1 MPTNKLTKIVA
12 TIGPATETEEILKNM
27 ILSGMNVARF
37 NTKHGTPEWHHQ
49 RILRVKKVAQEL
61 DIPVGVMLDL
71 QGPEIRIDLP
81 EDQQDHGLE
90 VEEGT
95 SVYLT
100 CSYDQKKENLVY
112 IPEAVVEASEPELL
126 ILIDDGLC
134 QLEIVKKSKDTI
146 EAVAL
151 DSFVIKHR
159 KTMTI
164 LGVVTNMPVL
174 VENDYVQLDGIQEN
188 EVDYVALS
196 FVRNKSD
203 ILTLRRELEKRDLTA
218 GIVAKIENQAGL
230 DNLDEIIEVSDAIMI
245 ARGDLGIEVP
255 YEQLVYWQ
263 RKIIRKCRTQAKP
276 VITATHMLE
285 TMIES
290 PLPTRAEISD
300 VAHAIYDGTS
310 AVMLSGETAIGK
322 FPLKALKAQAKI
334 AEYNENYVEVDEAV
348 CMNGADD
355 INLAYT
361 ATNFLHKQSVLID
374 AVLCLSATG
383 VTAAYISR
391 NRPKVPVH
399 VITAEERVYNQL
411 TLYFGVHP
419 HLVDWD
425 EKDKV
430 INADDFIQKIGPVKW
445 LNSGDRLLVLH
456 GPHIKAEGQT
466 NTLSIATV

>member
-1 MPTNKLTKIVA
+1 MPTEKLTKIVA
-12 TIGPATETEEILKNM
+12 TIGPVTESEEILKKM

-37 NTKHGTPEWHHQ
+37 NTKHNTPEWHHQ
-49 RILRVKKVAQEL
+49 RILRVKKVSREL
-61 DIPVGVMLDL
+61 GIPVGVILDL
-71 QGPEIRIDLP
+71 QGPEIRINLP
-81 EDQQDHGLE
+81 KELQDDGLE
-90 VEEGT
+90 ANEGDSILLT
-95 SVYLT
+95 SD
-100 CSYDQKKENLVY
+100 YDQKGENIVY
-112 IPEAVVEASEPELL
+112 IPEAVIEASEPELL

-134 QLEIVKKSKDTI
+134 QLEIAKKSKDTI

-174 VENDYVQLDGIQEN
+174 VENDYIQLDGIQEN
-188 EVDYVALS
+188 SVDFVALS

-218 GIVAKIENQAGL
+218 GIVAKIENQAAL

-285 TMIES
+285 TMINN

-310 AVMLSGETAIGK
+310 AVMLSGETTIGK
-322 FPLKALKAQAKI
+322 FPLRAVKTQARI
-334 AEYNENYVEVDEAV
+334 AEYNEKHVEIDEAV

-399 VITAEERVYNQL
+399 VITADERVYNQL
-411 TLYFGVHP
+411 TLNFGVHP
-419 HLVDWD
+419 HLVNWTEEDR
-425 EKDKV
+425 V
-430 INADDFIQKIGPVKW
+430 INADDFIKKIGKVRW
-445 LNSGDRLLVLH
+445 LKTGDRLLVLH
-456 GPHIKAEGQT
+456 GPHIGAEGQT